1 METYKRIEAK
11 IDKILAAVHGK
22 DLRKKYLTAKDVS
35 LITGLD
41 SRTIL
46 NRSNLHPADRRY
58 IPSTSLGTQRK
69 YFERKVI
76 MRVFKLEDK

>member
-1 METYKRIEAK
+1 MNNINRIEAK
-11 IDKILAAVHGK
+11 LDKLLAAIHGK

-46 NRSNLHPADRRY
+46 NRSNLHPSDRRY
-58 IPSTSLGTQRK
+58 IPSTTLGTTRK